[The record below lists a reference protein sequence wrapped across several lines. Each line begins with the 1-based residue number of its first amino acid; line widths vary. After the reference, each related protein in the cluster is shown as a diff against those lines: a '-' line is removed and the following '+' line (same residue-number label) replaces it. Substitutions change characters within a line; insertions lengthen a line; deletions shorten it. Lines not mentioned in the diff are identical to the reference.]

1 MRPQYEQITW
11 WTVLWCWNILL
22 LSLINYFILLP
33 DPLPPPLCTPPSGP
47 PRRSSYT
54 IRKKKNENNR
64 RRRLDKFKK
73 QMTGKHHPS
82 SHSFATYYIGR
93 EGRNKKIK
101 ILLRCL
107 CMYLYYNLINCNTSS
122 SSFLCRESNKKKI
135 ASSSILPQL

>member
-1 MRPQYEQITW
+1 MVCGCCKNWIKRRLSYILRRLIKMRPQYEQITW

-33 DPLPPPLCTPPSGP
+33 DPLPPLCTPPSGP

-54 IRKKKNENNR
+54 IIRKKKNENNR

-101 ILLRCL
+101 ILL
-107 CMYLYYNLINCNTSS
+107 YT
-122 SSFLCRESNKKKI
+122 K
-135 ASSSILPQL
+135 